1 MAVTV
6 PEKEISALRKTP
18 SSTIPEKEISALH
31 KAPSTTIPEK
41 AISEL
46 SEDLVK
52 MAATTPKE
60 LLFLEISVKYPKL
73 LRKKSETENL
83 QSLESAKAIATRY
96 FKSAKLS
103 KQELEEF

>member
-6 PEKEISALRKTP
+6 PEKAISALT
-18 SSTIPEKEISALH
+18 
-31 KAPSTTIPEK
+31 
-41 AISEL
+41 
-46 SEDLVK
+46 EDLVK
-52 MAATTPKE
+52 MATTIPKE
-60 LLFLEISVKYPKL
+60 LLFWEISVKYPKL